1 MYSATNILSA
11 TAQKIH
17 PTMSA
22 FAEEE
27 EEYEEISAE
36 EKLRI
41 ATHFLLSAPSGE
53 IQELLGDVRKVVGAD
68 VLSEAALGN
77 VFRTYN
83 IENHTLAEVEAG
95 KFMLVSKHGEVDGT
109 HYVDPRAGK
118 VYGFN
123 HMTQVRRICSSF
135 TTDAQKQRGKN
146 EDCGYGEACSGRQ
159 CVWRGGGRGCLGAT
173 GQCLSLML
181 LPLPLH

>member
-1 MYSATNILSA
+1 MER
-11 TAQKIH
+11 KIQIDK
-17 PTMSA
+17 MSA

-53 IQELLGDVRKVVGAD
+53 IQDLLGDVRKVIGTE

-83 IENHTLAEVEAG
+83 IENHTLAEVEDG

-123 HMTQVRRICSSF
+123 HMTQVRLNMLTQHCC
-135 TTDAQKQRGKN
+135 AEKLGK
-146 EDCGYGEACSGRQ
+146 EM
-159 CVWRGGGRGCLGAT
+159 WT
-173 GQCLSLML
+173 
-181 LPLPLH
+181 